1 MTINEKIKQEIV
13 NLLKKQKVMIK
24 IEDLETP
31 PSAEMGDWALPCFN
45 LAKQYKRPPQE
56 IAKDFAQNLKPS
68 GLASARIVRSR
79 AKAGLIIN
87 FKSIGPY
94 LNFVIDSNKV
104 AELVLKEISKSKSK
118 FGQSK
123 IGKKEKVMIEYS
135 QPNTHKE
142 FHVGHLRNV
151 CIGSALI
158 NIYKN
163 CNYKVISANYPA
175 DSGAHVAKTL
185 WYLQNYTNQTDIP
198 SLPEERGE
206 FLGQAYAHSVAELK
220 DHPELKLQV
229 QEIML
234 KLENGDKALTKLWQ
248 ETRQWS
254 LDQFKKIYKDLGV
267 DFDVWFYES
276 IEEKEGKKMLPQLLK
291 HNFIK
296 KSEGAIIADLEKYN
310 LGILVLL
317 RQDGTVLYGLKD
329 LALAMKKFKKYKIKK
344 SLYLVDIRQ
353 SQYFQQIFKILELL
367 GFKKEM
373 IYVPYEF
380 VQLKSGIISSRTGN
394 VVTYDEV
401 REAALDKVL
410 AETKVR
416 HSDWSEKK
424 MKEVSLKIVLA
435 ALKFGMLKSGNDKVI
450 TFDINESLD
459 LNGCTGPYLQYTL
472 ARLNSIFRKLG
483 KINTKVKVDYNHLSA
498 PIEIQLVK
506 DLVVYPEKIL
516 ESLRLNDPSVV
527 TQYLFNLAQDFNAFY
542 HELPVLKAKL
552 DVQAARLELL
562 KAIRQVLENSMTL
575 LGLERL
581 SEM

>member
-1 MTINEKIKQEIV
+1 MTINDKIKQEIV
-13 NLLKKQKVMIK
+13 SLLKKQKVMIK
-24 IEDLETP
+24 IEELETP

-45 LAKQYKRPPQE
+45 LAKQFKRAPQD

-68 GLASARIVRSR
+68 
-79 AKAGLIIN
+79 GLIIN

-94 LNFVIDSNKV
+94 LNFVIDASKI
-104 AELVLKEISKSKSK
+104 AELVLKEISKSRSK
-118 FGQSK
+118 YGQSK
-123 IGKKEKVMIEYS
+123 VGKKEKVMIEYS

-185 WYLQNYTNQTDIP
+185 WYMQEYLNQSDIP
-198 SLPEERGE
+198 SDPADRGE
-206 FLGQAYAHSVAELK
+206 FLGQTYARAVAELK
-220 DHPELKLQV
+220 EHPEFKPQV
-229 QEIML
+229 QDVML
-234 KLENGDKALTKLWQ
+234 KLEAGEKKLTKLWQ

-254 LDQFKKIYKDLGV
+254 LDQFKKIYQDLGV

-276 IEEKEGKKMLPQLLK
+276 MEEKEGKKMLPQLLK

-296 KSEGAIIADLEKYN
+296 KSDGAIIADLAKYN

-353 SQYFQQIFKILELL
+353 SQYFQQIFKILELQ

-373 IYVPYEF
+373 VYVPYEF

-394 VVTYDEV
+394 IVTYEEV
-401 REAALDKVL
+401 KEAALNKVL
-410 AETKVR
+410 AETKER
-416 HSDWSEKK
+416 HPDW
-424 MKEVSLKIVLA
+424 KENKVKVVSMKIVLA

-459 LNGCTGPYLQYTL
+459 LNGFTGPYLQYTM
-472 ARLNSIFRKLG
+472 ARLNSIFRKG
-483 KINTKVKVDYNHLSA
+483 GTSKTKIKVDYKNLAAS
-498 PIEIQLVK
+498 IEIQLIK
-506 DLVVYPEKIL
+506 DLLEYPDKIL
-516 ESLRLNDPSVV
+516 ESLKLNDPSIVA
-527 TQYLFNLAQDFNAFY
+527 QYLFKLSQDFNAFY

-562 KAIRQVLENSMTL
+562 KAISQVLENGLAL
-575 LGLERL
+575 LGLEIL
-581 SEM
+581 EEM

>member
-1 MTINEKIKQEIV
+1 MTINEKIKNEIV
-13 NLLKKQKVMIK
+13 NLLKKQKVKIK
-24 IEDLETP
+24 IEDLEMP

-45 LAKQYKRPPQE
+45 LAKQYKRSPQE

-68 GLASARIVRSR
+68 GL
-79 AKAGLIIN
+79 IIN
-87 FKSIGPY
+87 FKNIGPY
-94 LNFVIDSNKV
+94 LNFVIDASKV
-104 AELVLKEISKSKSK
+104 AELVLKEISKSKGK

-158 NIYKN
+158 NLYKN
-163 CNYKVISANYPA
+163 CGYKVISANYPA

-185 WYLQNYTNQTDIP
+185 WYMQEYLNQSDIP
-198 SLPEERGE
+198 SEPADRGE
-206 FLGQAYAHSVAELK
+206 FLGQTYARAVAELTE
-220 DHPELKLQV
+220 HPEFKPQV
-229 QEIML
+229 QDVML
-234 KLENGDKALTKLWQ
+234 KLEAGDKQLTKLWQ

-254 LDQFKKIYKDLGV
+254 LDQFKKIYQDLGV

-276 IEEKEGKKMLPQLLK
+276 VEEKEGKKMLPQLLK

-373 IYVPYEF
+373 VYVPYEF

-394 VVTYDEV
+394 IVTYEEV
-401 REAALDKVL
+401 KEAALNKVL
-410 AETKVR
+410 AETKER
-416 HSDWSEKK
+416 HADWSEKK
-424 MKEVSLKIVLA
+424 INEVSLKIVLA

-450 TFDINESLD
+450 TFDINEALD
-459 LNGCTGPYLQYTL
+459 LNGFTGPYLQYTL

-483 KINTKVKVDYNHLSA
+483 KVNTIIKIDYKHLAA

-506 DLVVYPEKIL
+506 DLVEYPDKIS
-516 ESLRLNDPSVV
+516 ESLKLNDPSIIA
-527 TQYLFNLAQDFNAFY
+527 QYLFKLSQDFNAFY
-542 HELPVLKAKL
+542 HELPVLKSEL

-562 KAIRQVLENSMTL
+562 RAIGQVLENGMGL
-575 LGLERL
+575 LGLSIL
-581 SEM
+581 AEM

>member
-1 MTINEKIKQEIV
+1 MTINEKIKNEIV
-13 NLLKKQKVMIK
+13 NLLKKQKVLIK

-31 PSAEMGDWALPCFN
+31 PLAEMGDWALPCFN
-45 LAKQYKRPPQE
+45 LAKQYKRSPQE

-68 GLASARIVRSR
+68 GL
-79 AKAGLIIN
+79 IIN
-87 FKSIGPY
+87 FKNIGPY
-94 LNFVIDSNKV
+94 LNFVIDTSKV

-118 FGQSK
+118 YGQSK
-123 IGKKEKVMIEYS
+123 IGKNAKVMIEYS

-151 CIGSALI
+151 CIGAALI

-198 SLPEERGE
+198 SLPEDRGE
-206 FLGQAYAHSVAELK
+206 FLGQTYARAVAELAE
-220 DHPELKLQV
+220 HPEFKPQV
-229 QEIML
+229 QEVML
-234 KLENGDKALTKLWQ
+234 KLEAGDKQLTKLWQ

-254 LDQFKKIYKDLGV
+254 LDQFKKIYKELGV

-276 IEEKEGKKMLPQLLK
+276 IEEKEGKKMLPKFLK
-291 HNFIK
+291 YNFIK
-296 KSEGAIIADLEKYN
+296 KSDGAIIADLDKHN

-329 LALAMKKFKKYKIKK
+329 LALAFKKFKKYRINK
-344 SLYLVDIRQ
+344 SLYVVDTRQ
-353 SQYFQQIFKILELL
+353 SQYFKQIFKILELM

-373 IYVPYEF
+373 VHVPYEF
-380 VQLKSGIISSRTGN
+380 VELKSGIISSRTGN
-394 VVTYDEV
+394 IVTYEEV
-401 REAALDKVL
+401 KEAALNKVL
-410 AETKVR
+410 AETKER
-416 HSDWSEKK
+416 HPDWSEKQIND
-424 MKEVSLKIVLA
+424 VSMKIVLV

-459 LNGCTGPYLQYTL
+459 FNGFTGPYLQYTL

-483 KINTKVKVDYNHLSA
+483 KINTKIKVNYKNLAA
-498 PIEIQLVK
+498 PIEIQLIK
-506 DLVVYPEKIL
+506 DLVAYPDKIS
-516 ESLRLNDPSVV
+516 ESLKLNDPSIIA
-527 TQYLFNLAQDFNAFY
+527 QYLFKLSQDFNAFY

-562 KAIRQVLENSMTL
+562 QAIGQTLENGLGL
-575 LGLERL
+575 LGLVILE
-581 SEM
+581 EM

>member
-24 IEDLETP
+24 IEELEMP

-45 LAKQYKRPPQE
+45 LAKEFKRAPQE

-68 GLASARIVRSR
+68 GL
-79 AKAGLIIN
+79 IIN
-87 FKSIGPY
+87 FKNIGSY
-94 LNFVIDSNKV
+94 LNFVIDSSKV

-118 FGQSK
+118 YGQSK

-158 NIYKN
+158 NIYIN

-185 WYLQNYTNQTDIP
+185 WYLQNFTNQTDIP
-198 SLPEERGE
+198 ALPEDRGE
-206 FLGQAYAHSVAELK
+206 FLGQTYARAVAELK
-220 DHPELKLQV
+220 DHPEFKSQV
-229 QEIML
+229 QDVML
-234 KLENGDKALTKLWQ
+234 KLEAGDKQLTKLWQ

-276 IEEKEGKKMLPQLLK
+276 VEEKEGKKMLPQLLK

-296 KSEGAIIADLEKYN
+296 KSEGAIIADLEKNN

-329 LALAMKKFKKYKIKK
+329 LALAIKKFKKYKIKK

-353 SQYFQQIFKILELL
+353 SQYFQQIFKILQLL

-373 IYVPYEF
+373 VYVPYEF

-394 VVTYDEV
+394 IVTYDEV
-401 REAALDKVL
+401 REAALNKVL
-410 AETKVR
+410 AETKER
-416 HSDWSEKK
+416 HQDWSEKK
-424 MKEVSLKIVLA
+424 INEVSFKIVLA

-450 TFDINESLD
+450 TFDINEALD
-459 LNGCTGPYLQYTL
+459 LNGFTGPYLQYTL

-483 KINTKVKVDYNHLSA
+483 KVNTKIRIDYRNLAA
-498 PIEIQLVK
+498 PIEIKLVK
-506 DLVVYPEKIL
+506 DITLYPQKIL
-516 ESLRLNDPSVV
+516 ESLQLNDPSIIA
-527 TQYLFNLAQDFNAFY
+527 QYLFKLSQDFNAFY
-542 HELPVLKAKL
+542 HELPVLKSKL

-562 KAIRQVLENSMTL
+562 QAIKQVLENGMGL
-575 LGLERL
+575 LGLSILE
-581 SEM
+581 EM

>member
-1 MTINEKIKQEIV
+1 MTINDKIKQEIV

-24 IEDLETP
+24 IEDLEMP

-45 LAKQYKRPPQE
+45 LAKEFKRAPQE
-56 IAKDFAQNLKPS
+56 VAKDFAQNLKPS
-68 GLASARIVRSR
+68 
-79 AKAGLIIN
+79 GLIIN

-94 LNFVIDSNKV
+94 LNFVIDASKV
-104 AELVLKEISKSKSK
+104 AEIVLKEISNSKRK
-118 FGQSK
+118 YGQSK

-151 CIGSALI
+151 CIGSALV

-185 WYLQNYTNQTDIP
+185 WYMQEYLNQSDIP
-198 SLPEERGE
+198 SDPADRGE
-206 FLGQAYAHSVAELK
+206 FLGQTYARSVAELK
-220 DHPELKLQV
+220 DHPEFKPQV
-229 QEIML
+229 QDVML
-234 KLENGDKALTKLWQ
+234 KLEAGDKQLTKLWQ

-254 LDQFKKIYKDLGV
+254 LDQFNKIYKELGV

-276 IEEKEGKKMLPQLLK
+276 VEEKEGKKMLPQLLK
-291 HNFIK
+291 HSFIK
-296 KSEGAIIADLEKYN
+296 KSEGAIIADLIEYN
-310 LGILVLL
+310 LGILVLI
-317 RQDGTVLYGLKD
+317 RQDGTALYGIKD
-329 LALAMKKFKKYKIKK
+329 LALAMKKFKKYRINK

-373 IYVPYEF
+373 VYVPYEF

-394 VVTYDEV
+394 IVTYEEV
-401 REAALDKVL
+401 KEAALNKVL

-416 HSDWSEKK
+416 HPDWSEKK
-424 MKEVSLKIVLA
+424 VNEVSLKIVLA

-459 LNGCTGPYLQYTL
+459 LNGFTGPYLQYTL

-483 KINTKVKVDYNHLSA
+483 KVKTKIRIDYKNLAA
-498 PIEIQLVK
+498 PIETQLIK
-506 DLVVYPEKIL
+506 DLAAYPDKIL
-516 ESLRLNDPSVV
+516 ESLKINDPSIIA
-527 TQYLFNLAQDFNAFY
+527 QYSFKLSQDFNAFY

-562 KAIRQVLENSMTL
+562 KSILQVLKNGLEI
-575 LGLERL
+575 LGLETL
-581 SEM
+581 IEM

>member
-1 MTINEKIKQEIV
+1 
-13 NLLKKQKVMIK
+13 
-24 IEDLETP
+24 
-31 PSAEMGDWALPCFN
+31 
-45 LAKQYKRPPQE
+45 
-56 IAKDFAQNLKPS
+56 
-68 GLASARIVRSR
+68 
-79 AKAGLIIN
+79 
-87 FKSIGPY
+87 
-94 LNFVIDSNKV
+94 
-104 AELVLKEISKSKSK
+104 
-118 FGQSK
+118 
-123 IGKKEKVMIEYS
+123 MIEYS

-163 CNYKVISANYPA
+163 CNFKVIAANYPA

-185 WYLQNYTNQTDIP
+185 WYLQNYTNQSDIP
-198 SLPEERGE
+198 ALPEDRGE
-206 FLGQAYAHSVAELK
+206 FLGQTYARSVAELTE
-220 DHPELKLQV
+220 HPEFKPQV
-229 QEIML
+229 QDIML
-234 KLENGDKALTKLWQ
+234 KLEAGDKQLTKLWQ

-254 LDQFKKIYKDLGV
+254 LDQFKKIYQDLGV

-276 IEEKEGKKMLPQLLK
+276 VEEKEGKKMLAQLLK

-373 IYVPYEF
+373 VYVPYEF

-394 VVTYDEV
+394 IVTYDEV
-401 REAALDKVL
+401 RETALNKVL

-424 MKEVSLKIVLA
+424 VNEVSMKIVLA

-459 LNGCTGPYLQYTL
+459 LNGFTGPYLQYTL
-472 ARLNSIFRKLG
+472 ARLNSIFRKLS
-483 KINTKVKVDYNHLSA
+483 KVNTKIRIDYRNLAA
-498 PIEIQLVK
+498 PIEIQLIK
-506 DLVVYPEKIL
+506 DLAAYPDKIA
-516 ESLRLNDPSVV
+516 ESLQLNDPSVLA
-527 TQYLFNLAQDFNAFY
+527 QYLFKLSQDFNAFY
-542 HELPVLKAKL
+542 HELPVLKAHL
-552 DVQAARLELL
+552 DVQAARLGLL
-562 KAIRQVLENSMTL
+562 QAIKQNLENGMGL
-575 LGLERL
+575 LGLEIL
-581 SEM
+581 EEM